1 MNVVHCKFWLHVSPT
16 AGEGSK
22 RKTRVTHGHKSCCK
36 SSAAHSGNSGLLH
49 CIEQV
54 INAVLTCSAVW
65 GLGLQ
70 LSEFGGIL
78 HLRPP
83 LLANGAFELICLNTS
98 WYFMV
103 EGAKASLQESNHAKW
118 LLQST
123 DAMHWMR
130 HTHSA
135 FFFQHIMVTQFI
147 HWQGKANSACIRLS
161 STCSDCVR
169 RPSVQLT
176 TGQQQAAA
184 SIHRFCGVAFRY
196 FRHST
201 NEQFWHHERIKH
213 HRQRHPE
220 FFV

>member
-130 HTHSA
+130 HTHTALSFFNTSWSPNSYTGKEKQTPLAFDFPVHVATAFADRLYNWQLGNNKQQLAFIASA
-135 FFFQHIMVTQFI
+135 V
-147 HWQGKANSACIRLS
+147 
-161 STCSDCVR
+161 
-169 RPSVQLT
+169 
-176 TGQQQAAA
+176 
-184 SIHRFCGVAFRY
+184 
-196 FRHST
+196 
-201 NEQFWHHERIKH
+201 
-213 HRQRHPE
+213 
-220 FFV
+220 